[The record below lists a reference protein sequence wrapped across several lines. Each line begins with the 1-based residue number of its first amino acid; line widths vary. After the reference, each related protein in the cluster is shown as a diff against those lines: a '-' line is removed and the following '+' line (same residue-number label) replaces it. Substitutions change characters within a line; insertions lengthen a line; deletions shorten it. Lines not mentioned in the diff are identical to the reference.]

1 MHINHFYICL
11 SSAIIESYFNVRKK
25 STEFRLTVEPDRNP
39 LLDDHSPTTHCTP
52 DLIRRSPLRFIKRKT
67 ICLRAPTE
75 EIKNVW
81 QNLLSRQIFNVN
93 SFSPTTP
100 DNHLESPDIFTA
112 TTMASMRL
120 SSIDNISHA
129 HPMTLDLN
137 ENFNLRSNNILTNQ
151 FKLNFRSISTI
162 NNSISELPEIECSE
176 SSTKQQTTEKYEKTD
191 VSTNSISSQQFHNS
205 QQQQQQQLS
214 KPSSFRTAS
223 NNTTNLYSL
232 RQKAFD
238 MGDSYSIDE
247 INEELEHSLMK
258 TPETPSCANLSSLDG
273 GFKHS
278 PSSLTF
284 SSVAPSIVISPARTG
299 CSWEDILDDFD
310 DFDAGDD
317 VKECLF
323 LQDNPFL
330 IDE

>member
-1 MHINHFYICL
+1 M
-11 SSAIIESYFNVRKK
+11 
-25 STEFRLTVEPDRNP
+25 
-39 LLDDHSPTTHCTP
+39 
-52 DLIRRSPLRFIKRKT
+52 
-67 ICLRAPTE
+67 RAPTE

-129 HPMTLDLN
+129 HPKTLDLN

-191 VSTNSISSQQFHNS
+191 VSTNSISIQQYQNP
-205 QQQQQQQLS
+205 QQQQQQLQPQQQLS

-223 NNTTNLYSL
+223 NNNTNLYSL

-247 INEELEHSLMK
+247 INEEIEQSSMK
-258 TPETPSCANLSSLDG
+258 TPETPSCANLSSLDD

-284 SSVAPSIVISPARTG
+284 SSVTPSIVISPARTG